1 MTLRTLLRFQ
11 NPDSSQ
17 DINDRF
23 RGLLNKGVFS
33 GGDVEVVTSTLT
45 VRLTPFAT
53 IGFDGMFVREDDDNN
68 ILSVVADDRNYIVVR
83 QRYVASADPI
93 VSVESLTEAQYTGD
107 AYPDSLIVFAV
118 VDVPAAAT
126 EVLAEYIEFFE
137 RDVVD
142 PVGRLAFRGTITS
155 TTGLPAATA
164 NVNRSGD
171 FYIVTEGS
179 GGFPELWSW
188 NGIAWVNITQAQ
200 TMISLLDTHRNN
212 LDVDS
217 NHVTGNQA
225 DALLGTTSTPDINNR
240 YITDADPRIPFQREN
255 DALQADPSDRSEYLP
270 GEILPSSEVN
280 VFINSSKI
288 FAAPAEKDF
297 SGGVSSIELLGVEGP
312 FYVGFGAVGTA
323 QQFFNIWARSTT
335 PQDDDQE
342 LLNSEFQPVRITGI
356 FTESSLSNELNPA
369 LADSNGFYG
378 TTAAPL
384 SVYIQVDNAADLDFS
399 IGYGKRT
406 FLGELEPN
414 AFLLRGPLFGQ
425 VDARVRQILE
435 SSVNGQFDDS
445 AWDAGTSPGDVV
457 AFDTVSGKFI
467 QADVAALK
475 YPVGL
480 RGNTNN
486 LVAEGLY
493 EFTSSTAFVAGDQ
506 VYAHNTVAGALST
519 TANDRFIG
527 TFYDDTR
534 LLVNMNAIGISASTF
549 IPGTAFPVG
558 LFDSSLLPGE
568 VAAFDG
574 TDFVQWDDTD
584 PNTPHP
590 DGLRGNDN
598 NIIQVGLFQNTSSSY
613 IGGTRYYCSTASNGQ
628 ISTSP
633 NDYFAAHAITG
644 TQLLVN
650 IIGTSN
656 WTSAKTIFEI
666 EHDSSSGVHSLG
678 SSRTFI
684 GIGTPGI
691 AQSNSLASSTGMTY
705 FDTGSGKVYHC
716 TVGASNTWIE
726 VSTFTGPLEI
736 TNTLEVGGNLIL
748 PTGILDDG
756 AGDAFDVFDHSSRH
770 NAAGA
775 DALTGLIQQISSN
788 ADDGSSPITLTG
800 AYQNLLSVAV
810 DFTGRSG
817 NSTILCFALIYF
829 LGDGSNGSASIEL
842 ALDGTAFAVPFGVTI
857 VNSHGDN
864 DAAAQEL
871 DMTVN
876 QQGYQNSVTAGP
888 HTITVRA
895 KNVSGGMD
903 ALARQLLVLDLGLS

>member
-11 NPDSSQ
+11 NADSTQ

-23 RGLLNKGVFS
+23 KGLLNKGVFS

-68 ILSVVADDRNYIVVR
+68 ILSVVADERNYIVVR

-137 RDVVD
+137 RDMVD

-200 TMISLLDTHRNN
+200 TMISLLDTHRDN
-212 LDVDS
+212 LDVNS
-217 NHVTGNQA
+217 NHVTDNQA

-240 YITDADPRIPFQREN
+240 YVTSADARLPFQREN
-255 DALQADPSDRSEYLP
+255 DALQADPSDRSEYSP

-297 SGGVSSIELLGVEGP
+297 NGGVSSIELLGVEGP

-323 QQFFNIWARSTT
+323 QQFFNIWARSST
-335 PQDDDQE
+335 PQNEE
-342 LLNSEFQPVRITGI
+342 LLNSEFQPVRITGV
-356 FTESSLSNELNPA
+356 FMEPSLSNELNPS

-378 TTAAPL
+378 TTNTPL
-384 SVYIQVDNAADLDFS
+384 AVYIQVDNSADVDFS

-435 SSVNGQFDDS
+435 SSVNAQFDDS
-445 AWDAGTSPGDVV
+445 AWDAGTSPGDTV
-457 AFDTVSGKFI
+457 AFDTGTGKFI
-467 QADVAALK
+467 QADVAASK

-506 VYAHNTVAGALST
+506 VYAHNATAGALSA

-527 TFYDDTR
+527 TFFDDTH

-549 IPGTAFPVG
+549 IPGTAFPFG
-558 LFDSSLLPGE
+558 LFDTSLLPGE

-590 DGLRGNDN
+590 DGLRGNNN
-598 NIIQVGLFQNTSSSY
+598 NIIQVGLFQNASSSY
-613 IGGTRYYCSTASNGQ
+613 IAGTRYYCSTASNGQ

-656 WTSAKTIFEI
+656 WTSAKTAFEI
-666 EHDSSSGVHSLG
+666 EHNSSSGVHSGG
-678 SSRTFI
+678 SSRTFV
-684 GIGTPGI
+684 GTGVPGI
-691 AQSNSLASSTGMTY
+691 AQSNSLVSSTGMTY
-705 FDTGSGKVYHC
+705 FDLGSGRVYHC
-716 TVGASNTWIE
+716 TVGASNTWVE

-736 TNTLEVGGNLIL
+736 TNTLKVGGNLIL
-748 PTGILDDG
+748 PTGILDDN
-756 AGDAFDVFDHSSRH
+756 AGDTFDVFDHSARH
-770 NAAGA
+770 NAAGL
-775 DALTGLIQQISSN
+775 DALTGLIQQINSD
-788 ADDGSSPITLTG
+788 ADDGSSPIALTG
-800 AYQNLLSVAV
+800 SYADLGTVAI
-810 DFTGRSG
+810 DFTGRTG
-817 NSTILCFALIYF
+817 NSSILVFAQCHLQGAASVNSIASVQLTIDAV
-829 LGDGSNGSASIEL
+829 
-842 ALDGTAFAVPFGVTI
+842 AFAVPFGAI
-857 VNSHGDN
+857 ALESYGDTGN
-864 DAAAQEL
+864 GASDL
-871 DMTVN
+871 NHTVN
-876 QQGYQNSVTAGP
+876 VQGYQISVSNTS
-888 HTITVRA
+888 HIITLQA
-895 KNVSGGMD
+895 KENLGSLT
-903 ALARQLLVLDLGLS
+903 ALARQLLVIDLGPS